1 MSITLNLLTLKF
13 TLFLF
18 LGRVRELLIISEKTS
33 TTPAFGVNAKR
44 SSCSRFSVTYGH
56 GLFIIVR

>member
-1 MSITLNLLTLKF
+1 MSITLKF

-33 TTPAFGVNAKR
+33 TTPTFEVNAKR
-44 SSCSRFSVTYGH
+44 FSCSRFSVTYGH